1 MCKDIYMFKDKMK
14 KTYHKTIL
22 SFFFLLLSLTSFAAE
37 LPNHYIIAF
46 DRSVEGRRVYYES
59 SEILKIID
67 RTLSENKF
75 NYNQDYISILGYT
88 MEYGNPSIERY
99 VRAYSNNGTPIIWH
113 KLKGNNIFELFPNWP
128 TGQPTLDYYNSPY
141 GSMQSLAK
149 PYSVIETRNQK
160 SSETLANRTFLY
172 VITDEVVNGTDDNYR
187 QEWINA
193 STCYGA
199 SYSIFNNISDG
210 VFGTLQ
216 TFNEEFKFLQI
227 QLNRDNSI
235 VDKIPIS
242 ADGVYKIVPYEVVSV
257 DRPSVYAIT
266 DMPSPLPLQRVK
278 GGFLLKIDTHSLL
291 EKYIIKDISILTSDG
306 QLLGSSDS
314 GKLELFIPSEKV
326 NVGDVIS
333 LSLTVIL
340 KDGLYDGVIISPANT
355 RYHDGMVVNQ
365 VVKIQNEAKILGILP
380 LSDSFWWWFP
390 NDIFSAVMIW
400 DLLILLILIFIVGYI
415 FYRCF
420 VRINTY
426 SPAND
431 KIKINKTE

>member
-1 MCKDIYMFKDKMK
+1 MCKEYIYSKIR
-14 KTYHKTIL
+14 KTLHKTIF
-22 SFFFLLLSLTSFAAE
+22 SFIFLFLSLTSFATE

-46 DRSVEGRRVYYES
+46 DRSVEGRRIYYES
-59 SEILKIID
+59 NDILKIID
-67 RTLSENKF
+67 KTLLENNF
-75 NYNQDYISILGYT
+75 NYNQDYISLVGYT
-88 MEYGNPSIERY
+88 MEYGNPSIDRY
-99 VRAYSNNGTPIIWH
+99 VRAYSTNGTPIIWH
-113 KLKGNNIFELFPNWP
+113 KLKENNILKLFPNWP
-128 TGQPTLDYYNSPY
+128 SGQPTLDYYNSPY

-160 SSETLANRTFLY
+160 NSETLANRTFLY

-199 SYSIFNNISDG
+199 NYSIFNNISDE
-210 VFGTLQ
+210 VFDTLQ

-227 QLNRDNSI
+227 QLNRDSSI

-278 GGFLLKIDTHSLL
+278 GGFLLKIDTHSLS

-314 GKLELFIPSEKV
+314 GKLESFIPSEKV

-365 VVKIQNEAKILGILP
+365 VVKIQDEAKILGILP
-380 LSDSFWWWFP
+380 LSDSFWWWYC
-390 NDIFSAVMIW
+390 DDVVSAVVVW
-400 DLLILLILIFIVGYI
+400 DVILFLVFIILICILAFVIFKKITYYI
-415 FYRCF
+415 PENK
-420 VRINTY
+420 V
-426 SPAND
+426 
-431 KIKINKTE
+431 IKISRNN

>member
-1 MCKDIYMFKDKMK
+1 MQGMTKICNSKIG
-14 KTYHKTIL
+14 KTLNKIML
-22 SFFFLLLSLTSFAAE
+22 SCVFLLISFPLFATE

-46 DRSVEGRRVYYES
+46 DRSVEGRRTYYES
-59 SEILKIID
+59 SEILKTLD
-67 RTLSENKF
+67 RTLSDNYF
-75 NYNQDYISILGYT
+75 NYSQDYISIVGYT
-88 MEYGNPSIERY
+88 MEYGYPSIDRY
-99 VRAYSNNGTPIIWH
+99 VRPYSCNDVPIVWY
-113 KLKGNNIFELFPNWP
+113 KLEGNNISELFPNWP
-128 TGQPTLDYYNSPY
+128 IGQPTLDYHNSPY

-149 PYSVIETRNQK
+149 PYSVIATRSQK
-160 SSETLANRTFLY
+160 NTESLANRTFLY

-187 QEWINA
+187 QEWKNA
-193 STCYGA
+193 STCKGA
-199 SYSIFNNISDG
+199 NNSIFDNISDE
-210 VFGTLQ
+210 VFDTLQ
-216 TFNEEFKFLQI
+216 KFNEEFKFLQI
-227 QLNRDNSI
+227 QLNRDNSM
-235 VDKIPIS
+235 VGNIPIS

-306 QLLGSSDS
+306 QLLGTSDS

-326 NVGDVIS
+326 NVGDIIS

-365 VVKIQNEAKILGILP
+365 VVKIQNEAKILGIMP

-420 VRINTY
+420 VIINTY

-431 KIKINKTE
+431 KIKINKTQ

>member
-1 MCKDIYMFKDKMK
+1 MSIF
-14 KTYHKTIL
+14 
-22 SFFFLLLSLTSFAAE
+22 AE

-46 DRSVEGRRVYYES
+46 DRSIEGRRTYYES
-59 SEILKIID
+59 DGILEFLD
-67 RTLSENKF
+67 SVLSENHF
-75 NYNQDYISILGYT
+75 NRNQDYISIVGYT
-88 MEYGNPSIERY
+88 MEYGHPSVDRY
-99 VRAYSNNGTPIIWH
+99 VRAYNSNDVPVIWY
-113 KLKGNNIFELFPNWP
+113 KLEGKNISELFPNWP
-128 TGQPTLDYYNSPY
+128 EGQPALDYLSSPY

-149 PYSVIETRNQK
+149 PYSVIETRSQK
-160 SSETLANRTFLY
+160 SFDALANRTFLF

-199 SYSIFNNISDG
+199 NYSMFNNISDG
-210 VFGTLQ
+210 VFSTLQ
-216 TFNEEFKFLQI
+216 MFNEEFKFLRI
-227 QLNRDNSI
+227 QLSRNNSI
-235 VDKIPIS
+235 VGKIPIS
-242 ADGVYKIVPYEVVSV
+242 TDGVYKIVPYEVVSV

-278 GGFLLKIDTHSLL
+278 GGFFLKIDTHSLF
-291 EKYIIKDISILTSDG
+291 EKYIIRDISILTSDG

-326 NVGDVIS
+326 NVGDIIS

-390 NDIFSAVMIW
+390 NDMFSAVMIW

>member
-1 MCKDIYMFKDKMK
+1 MQRIIKICNGKIS
-14 KTYHKTIL
+14 KTLNKIML
-22 SFFFLLLSLTSFAAE
+22 SYVFLLISFPLFATE

-46 DRSVEGRRVYYES
+46 DRSVEGRRTYYES
-59 SEILKIID
+59 SEILKILD
-67 RTLSENKF
+67 RTLSDNNF
-75 NYNQDYISILGYT
+75 NYSQDYISIVGYT
-88 MEYGNPSIERY
+88 MEYGNPTIDRY
-99 VRAYSNNGTPIIWH
+99 VRPYSCNDAPIIWY
-113 KLKGNNIFELFPNWP
+113 KLDGKNISELFPDWP
-128 TGQPTLDYYNSPY
+128 IGQPTLDYYNSPY

-160 SSETLANRTFLY
+160 SSEALANRTFLY
-172 VITDEVVNGTDDNYR
+172 IITDEVVNGTDDNYR

-199 SYSIFNNISDG
+199 NYYMFNDISDD

-216 TFNEEFKFLQI
+216 AFNEEFKFLQI
-227 QLNRDNSI
+227 QLNRDNST
-235 VDKIPIS
+235 VGKIPIS

-278 GGFLLKIDTHSLL
+278 GGFLLKIDTHSLF
-291 EKYIIKDISILTSDG
+291 EKYIIRDISILTSGG
-306 QLLGSSDS
+306 QLLGSTDC
-314 GKLELFIPSEKV
+314 GKLELFIPSEEV
-326 NVGDVIS
+326 DVGDVIS
-333 LSLTVIL
+333 LSLTVVL
-340 KDGLYDGVIISPANT
+340 KDGLYDGIIISPTNT
-355 RYHDGMVVNQ
+355 RYQDGMVVNQ

-390 NDIFSAVMIW
+390 NDVFTAVMIW

-420 VRINTY
+420 VIINTY